1 MGKKQLKERLA
12 TLSPEQRARLL
23 QELKQ
28 KKRKATAKTTITRL
42 ERPLPTL
49 PISFSQ
55 RRMWFM
61 DQLDE
66 TSAANNMASAL
77 RLTGQLD
84 VAAMEQAFQALIER
98 HEILQ
103 CVYRVEDGEPVVVR
117 HPNPQF
123 QLPVEELSHLPA
135 ETRASELK
143 TRLNSEANTRF
154 DLAQDLPLRAKL
166 LRLAAD
172 EHVLLLTIHHI
183 ASDGWSTAVLFREWS
198 QLYTAFRD
206 GAPASLP
213 DLPIQYADYAHWQSQ
228 WLQNGLAPQLDYWK
242 KQLANAPAV
251 IDLPT
256 DRPRPAV
263 QSHRGAMH
271 SFTISRE
278 QAAAVRALAAD
289 CQTTP
294 FVVLLTVFQILLRR
308 YSGQND
314 VVVGT
319 PIAGRNQPEVEG
331 LIGLFLN
338 TLVLRATVDTDLTG
352 RQLIEN
358 GRQRILDAFSHQD
371 TPIEKLV
378 DELNLE
384 RSLSHSPLFQVLFN
398 YLSASDTD
406 WKLPDLTVESIPTSA
421 DSAKLDIS
429 LALIEHHG
437 GLTGQLNYNTDIFN
451 AETITLM
458 AGRYQTLLAGLLA
471 DPDKPAALLPFA
483 AAAELAQL
491 SKIWHGVT
499 AVYPPDIV
507 CMHQMFERQ
516 VAQTPD
522 AVAVHFDHQ
531 HLSYREL
538 NERANQ
544 VAHYL
549 QSRGVGPDVRV
560 GLFMDR
566 SLDILVALLGILK
579 AGGAYVP
586 IDPIY
591 PPQRVRFML
600 EDVQAALIITEPD
613 LAENL
618 PQMDDLPVV
627 ILAAEAARITQ
638 FSTENPPIEVKPNN
652 LMYTLFTSG
661 STGRPKAVAVEN
673 RNYLNYFH
681 GIVERL
687 DSQKPMTFAMVTT
700 FATDLGTIMW
710 WNALC
715 FGGDVHILSYD
726 RATDPE
732 AFADY
737 FRRYSIDVLKL
748 VPSHY
753 ETLMAIPNPADIVPN
768 DLLIITGEATYW
780 ETVAKVRAY
789 NPGLVVQDHYGVTE
803 TTCATSVY
811 AAPFELPSDVSAAI
825 PKGDPL
831 GNTAVYILDEAMQ
844 PVPLNIPG
852 ELYIGGAGVTRGYVN
867 RPQLTAERFLPD
879 PFSQTPGA
887 RMYRSGD
894 LAIYQP
900 DGTLKLLG
908 RMDHQVKIRG
918 YRIETGE
925 IDSLLSEY
933 PAVLDAVVIARED
946 NAGDKRLVA
955 YWTPENPDNVPATA
969 DLRAHLR
976 DHLPDYM
983 VPSVF
988 VELPDGIPLNP
999 NGKLDRFALPD
1010 PDYAAALNE
1019 TYVPPQTEMEQT
1031 IAASWCEVLGL
1042 DRVGIDDNF
1051 FDIGG
1056 ESFKAIRVVR
1066 QLGDDVS
1073 VVTLFKNPT
1082 IRALAL
1088 SLTQDDDEEE
1098 GLLVRLTPPNP
1109 AQTDLTLICVP
1120 YGGGSAITFQPV
1132 AQALPANYALY
1143 ALQFPGHDLSRRDE
1157 PLLKLE
1163 QVVEQCVAEILD
1175 GIPGPLALYGH
1186 CIGSAWA
1193 VEMTRQLEAAGREVV
1208 GVFLAGTFPIPRPQ
1222 NRLFE
1227 WWARVSPTERWT
1239 SNRLLYDAMRSVGGF
1254 ADVIDPAEQ
1263 EFVMDRMR
1271 YDAREAEDYFTWA
1284 QTQDDVAHKAPIMC
1298 IIGKEDPMTEFF
1310 EERILEWEAFSP
1322 SVEGVALEQAGHYFI
1337 KHQSTRLAQIIT
1349 TQTDKW
1355 QRMDGKNGG
1364 GETAVIQPIAS
1375 PSKTRPN
1382 FNTFL
1387 IVAFGQ
1393 LISMLGTGLTGFA
1406 MSVWV
1411 LQKTGQVFDFS
1422 IMAVFTLLPGIL
1434 ASPFAGVVADRW
1446 DRRRV
1451 MILSDTAAALGT
1463 LMVAI
1468 LLWTDQLEIWH
1479 LFLSTSIGSIAN
1491 AFQRPAYIA
1500 AVAQLVPKQQLGR
1513 ANGVVQLAGN
1523 VGNIFSPLL
1532 GGALLIWIG
1541 LHGVVLVDV
1550 VTFLFAI
1557 STLLLVRFPN
1567 TMSRQREETFR
1578 QQMVGGWRFIARR
1591 SSLRAFIIYFLVY
1604 NFVSASY
1611 NVLIPPLVL
1620 ANYPES
1626 VLGTVLSVMSVGVL
1640 IGTFVM
1646 IITGGTRRRIDG
1658 MIGSA
1663 ALTGIAIG
1671 TAVFRPSMA
1680 FLTIGLFLGG
1690 FISSFI
1696 DAHWQS
1702 IIQAKVPFKLQ
1713 GRVIATIMMIAMLT
1727 MPLGFL
1733 LWGWLAD
1740 NFFEVWLQ
1748 ADGLLAGSVGQ
1759 IIGVG
1764 NGRGTALLLISAG
1777 LFLFVWGIAAF
1788 FYRPLRC
1795 MEDRLPDAIPE
1806 GVIIHSIDELQNVV
1820 DQKYLESIKST

>member
-1 MGKKQLKERLA
+1 
-12 TLSPEQRARLL
+12 
-23 QELKQ
+23 
-28 KKRKATAKTTITRL
+28 
-42 ERPLPTL
+42 
-49 PISFSQ
+49 
-55 RRMWFM
+55 
-61 DQLDE
+61 
-66 TSAANNMASAL
+66 
-77 RLTGQLD
+77 
-84 VAAMEQAFQALIER
+84 
-98 HEILQ
+98 
-103 CVYRVEDGEPVVVR
+103 
-117 HPNPQF
+117 
-123 QLPVEELSHLPA
+123 
-135 ETRASELK
+135 
-143 TRLNSEANTRF
+143 
-154 DLAQDLPLRAKL
+154 
-166 LRLAAD
+166 
-172 EHVLLLTIHHI
+172 
-183 ASDGWSTAVLFREWS
+183 
-198 QLYTAFRD
+198 
-206 GAPASLP
+206 
-213 DLPIQYADYAHWQSQ
+213 
-228 WLQNGLAPQLDYWK
+228 
-242 KQLANAPAV
+242 
-251 IDLPT
+251 
-256 DRPRPAV
+256 
-263 QSHRGAMH
+263 
-271 SFTISRE
+271 
-278 QAAAVRALAAD
+278 
-289 CQTTP
+289 
-294 FVVLLTVFQILLRR
+294 
-308 YSGQND
+308 
-314 VVVGT
+314 
-319 PIAGRNQPEVEG
+319 
-331 LIGLFLN
+331 
-338 TLVLRATVDTDLTG
+338 
-352 RQLIEN
+352 
-358 GRQRILDAFSHQD
+358 
-371 TPIEKLV
+371 
-378 DELNLE
+378 
-384 RSLSHSPLFQVLFN
+384 
-398 YLSASDTD
+398 
-406 WKLPDLTVESIPTSA
+406 
-421 DSAKLDIS
+421 
-429 LALIEHHG
+429 
-437 GLTGQLNYNTDIFN
+437 
-451 AETITLM
+451 
-458 AGRYQTLLAGLLA
+458 
-471 DPDKPAALLPFA
+471 
-483 AAAELAQL
+483 
-491 SKIWHGVT
+491 
-499 AVYPPDIV
+499 
-507 CMHQMFERQ
+507 
-516 VAQTPD
+516 
-522 AVAVHFDHQ
+522 
-531 HLSYREL
+531 
-538 NERANQ
+538 
-544 VAHYL
+544 
-549 QSRGVGPDVRV
+549 
-560 GLFMDR
+560 
-566 SLDILVALLGILK
+566 
-579 AGGAYVP
+579 
-586 IDPIY
+586 
-591 PPQRVRFML
+591 
-600 EDVQAALIITEPD
+600 
-613 LAENL
+613 
-618 PQMDDLPVV
+618 
-627 ILAAEAARITQ
+627 
-638 FSTENPPIEVKPNN
+638 
-652 LMYTLFTSG
+652 
-661 STGRPKAVAVEN
+661 
-673 RNYLNYFH
+673 
-681 GIVERL
+681 
-687 DSQKPMTFAMVTT
+687 
-700 FATDLGTIMW
+700 
-710 WNALC
+710 
-715 FGGDVHILSYD
+715 
-726 RATDPE
+726 
-732 AFADY
+732 
-737 FRRYSIDVLKL
+737 
-748 VPSHY
+748 
-753 ETLMAIPNPADIVPN
+753 
-768 DLLIITGEATYW
+768 
-780 ETVAKVRAY
+780 
-789 NPGLVVQDHYGVTE
+789 
-803 TTCATSVY
+803 
-811 AAPFELPSDVSAAI
+811 
-825 PKGDPL
+825 
-831 GNTAVYILDEAMQ
+831 
-844 PVPLNIPG
+844 
-852 ELYIGGAGVTRGYVN
+852 
-867 RPQLTAERFLPD
+867 
-879 PFSQTPGA
+879 
-887 RMYRSGD
+887 
-894 LAIYQP
+894 
-900 DGTLKLLG
+900 
-908 RMDHQVKIRG
+908 
-918 YRIETGE
+918 
-925 IDSLLSEY
+925 
-933 PAVLDAVVIARED
+933 
-946 NAGDKRLVA
+946 
-955 YWTPENPDNVPATA
+955 
-969 DLRAHLR
+969 
-976 DHLPDYM
+976 
-983 VPSVF
+983 
-988 VELPDGIPLNP
+988 
-999 NGKLDRFALPD
+999 
-1010 PDYAAALNE
+1010 
-1019 TYVPPQTEMEQT
+1019 
-1031 IAASWCEVLGL
+1031 
-1042 DRVGIDDNF
+1042 
-1051 FDIGG
+1051 
-1056 ESFKAIRVVR
+1056 
-1066 QLGDDVS
+1066 
-1073 VVTLFKNPT
+1073 
-1082 IRALAL
+1082 
-1088 SLTQDDDEEE
+1088 
-1098 GLLVRLTPPNP
+1098 
-1109 AQTDLTLICVP
+1109 
-1120 YGGGSAITFQPV
+1120 
-1132 AQALPANYALY
+1132 
-1143 ALQFPGHDLSRRDE
+1143 
-1157 PLLKLE
+1157 
-1163 QVVEQCVAEILD
+1163 
-1175 GIPGPLALYGH
+1175 
-1186 CIGSAWA
+1186 
-1193 VEMTRQLEAAGREVV
+1193 
-1208 GVFLAGTFPIPRPQ
+1208 
-1222 NRLFE
+1222 
-1227 WWARVSPTERWT
+1227 VSPTERWT